1 MDDERERIV
10 ERLLGHR
17 TVDLVTTGR
26 RTGRARSTEIWITP
40 AFGRLFVAG
49 SPNAMRDGVDRAP
62 RDWLANL
69 VAHPDLTLRLKRGV
83 EAELSAR
90 AVRVDDPHLRR
101 RFFSLGSTA
110 FYRDAVS
117 LEAAIERSPMVEVTF
132 TGDDA
137 WIGAELERRMADDGR
152 G

>member
-1 MDDERERIV
+1 MDAARERIV
-10 ERLLGHR
+10 EELLGER
-17 TVDLVTTGR
+17 TVDIVTTGR
-26 RTGRARSTEIWITP
+26 RTGEPRTTEIWITP

-49 SPNAMRDGVDRAP
+49 SPGGTRDHVRRAP

-90 AVRVDDPHLRR
+90 AERVDDPELRR

-110 FYRDAVS
+110 YYRDAVS
-117 LEAAIERSPMVEVTF
+117 LEAAIERSPMVELTF

-137 WIGAELERRMADDGR
+137 WIGPELARRTPPDDA
-152 G
+152 